1 MLEDKLKIEIYEVKT
16 HEEDLEASDQL
27 DEVAALHGRVEDRTG
42 SEFEVVKRE
51 MLPQHVSTVLDQID
65 DPYGIP
71 KKYQGTAHY
80 TEDSRES
87 LLDSEE
93 FSAWRSYFLANDD
106 LTLDNNDLLEEIERE
121 EFL

>member
-1 MLEDKLKIEIYEVKT
+1 MVFQKN
-16 HEEDLEASDQL
+16 
-27 DEVAALHGRVEDRTG
+27 
-42 SEFEVVKRE
+42 
-51 MLPQHVSTVLDQID
+51 
-65 DPYGIP
+65 
-71 KKYQGTAHY
+71 YQGTAHY